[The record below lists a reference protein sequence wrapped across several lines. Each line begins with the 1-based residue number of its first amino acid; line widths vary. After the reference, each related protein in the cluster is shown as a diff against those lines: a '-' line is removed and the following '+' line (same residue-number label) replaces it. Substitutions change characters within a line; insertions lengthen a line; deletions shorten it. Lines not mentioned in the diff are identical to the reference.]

1 MRTKYGAVG
10 SQVNFTGRVES
21 FTVGG
26 QVLISQSA
34 YERLSDILDVRKI
47 LQVEMKGMQGK
58 VNLYDVRGI
67 GGSYNVHLSDKEEP
81 LVPLKDRIN
90 VTIFRLTKK
99 TVNDAPETGCLTHI
113 SMSRATLVTGEEIN
127 QWDNLRIALLDE
139 TLQPIAGEIYAKVV
153 SAIRVGEEYEAM
165 VRFTSVS
172 PDAYR
177 IFHQAMST

>member
-1 MRTKYGAVG
+1 
-10 SQVNFTGRVES
+10 
-21 FTVGG
+21 
-26 QVLISQSA
+26 
-34 YERLSDILDVRKI
+34 
-47 LQVEMKGMQGK
+47 
-58 VNLYDVRGI
+58 
-67 GGSYNVHLSDKEEP
+67 
-81 LVPLKDRIN
+81 
-90 VTIFRLTKK
+90 
-99 TVNDAPETGCLTHI
+99 
-113 SMSRATLVTGEEIN
+113 MSRATLVTGEEIN